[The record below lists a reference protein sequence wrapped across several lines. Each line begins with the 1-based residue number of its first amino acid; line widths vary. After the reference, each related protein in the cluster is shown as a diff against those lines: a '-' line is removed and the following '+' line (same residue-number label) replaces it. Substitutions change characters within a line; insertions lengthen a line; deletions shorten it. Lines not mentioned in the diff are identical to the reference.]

1 MSAALKDHDYHEGRP
16 GALGWVVRRNPETAK
31 RHMDELSWGL
41 LPRDTRHPESAPRPT
56 HARAETVATLP
67 MFADAFRCR
76 RAIIPAT
83 EYFERNTKGAK
94 GGQRFAISR
103 LDGKPLAL
111 AGLWEG
117 YRSPDG
123 TVTRSYCVI
132 TTEANELVATIHD
145 RMPLV
150 LEEEDFAVWLG
161 EVPGDPAV
169 LLRPPAADGLL
180 CRSTGRA

>member
-16 GALGWVVRRNPETAK
+16 GALGWVIRRNPQTGK

-67 MFADAFRCR
+67 MFADAFRSR

-83 EYFERNTKGAK
+83 EYFERNTKGTK

-103 LDGKPLAL
+103 RDGKP
-111 AGLWEG
+111 W
-117 YRSPDG
+117 RS
-123 TVTRSYCVI
+123 
-132 TTEANELVATIHD
+132 
-145 RMPLV
+145 
-150 LEEEDFAVWLG
+150 LG
-161 EVPGDPAV
+161 SGSAIGPQTA
-169 LLRPPAADGLL
+169 R
-180 CRSTGRA
+180 